1 MNASTP
7 TSIAAYLQAL
17 RQALHGADPALI
29 QDALYDAEQHLRA
42 ELAARSE
49 LDEAVAIAQIVNSYG
64 APDEVAAAY
73 RETESR
79 VQAAMAMPRAP
90 KAGTPSSA
98 VGGAP
103 PVGVLRRFFGVYGD
117 VRSWTALFYC
127 LLALFTGIFYFSFVT
142 IGLSLSLGL
151 SILIIGVPFFV
162 AFIGSA
168 RLLALVEGRIVEA
181 MTGERMPRRPV
192 SPPPE
197 SSLLQRIGAMLKDW
211 RTWSTLAY
219 EALMLPLGLVYFSVT
234 VTALAIGLAL
244 MLAAL
249 AGGTLAATAHTA
261 SSTAEASVM
270 LSEKQFSAC
279 PFAVG
284 DAVQLAWSTESAHA
298 LALPFADSSASQTRS
313 LEWLHALTVIRA
325 LQAHVDLM
333 PAHGNEVGLRL
344 RMPAQTRQG
353 KQSRR
358 RRMRSSLPSQ
368 MQRQRG

>member
-90 KAGTPSSA
+90 KAGTPPSA

-127 LLALFTGIFYFSFVT
+127 LLALFTGIFYFCFVT

-219 EALMLPLGLVYFSVT
+219 EALMLPLGVVYFSLT

-249 AGGTLAATAHTA
+249 AGG
-261 SSTAEASVM
+261 
-270 LSEKQFSAC
+270 
-279 PFAVG
+279 
-284 DAVQLAWSTESAHA
+284 
-298 LALPFADSSASQTRS
+298 
-313 LEWLHALTVIRA
+313 
-325 LQAHVDLM
+325 
-333 PAHGNEVGLRL
+333 LRL
-344 RMPAQTRQG
+344 LGFEIPGDTHIELGGLLSDEAANHPLMLLLYAVSGLVWLTLTMHMVRGIARLHGMLAKRMLVHA
-353 KQSRR
+353 
-358 RRMRSSLPSQ
+358 
-368 MQRQRG
+368 

>member
-17 RQALHGADPALI
+17 RHALHGADPALI

-42 ELAARSE
+42 ELTARSE

-64 APDEVAAAY
+64 APDEVATAY

-90 KAGTPSSA
+90 KAGTPPSA

-103 PVGVLRRFFGVYGD
+103 QVGVFRRFFGVYGD

-127 LLALFTGIFYFSFVT
+127 LLALFTGIFYFCFVT

-219 EALMLPLGLVYFSVT
+219 EALMLPLGVVYFSLT

-249 AGGTLAATAHTA
+249 AGG
-261 SSTAEASVM
+261 
-270 LSEKQFSAC
+270 
-279 PFAVG
+279 
-284 DAVQLAWSTESAHA
+284 
-298 LALPFADSSASQTRS
+298 
-313 LEWLHALTVIRA
+313 
-325 LQAHVDLM
+325 
-333 PAHGNEVGLRL
+333 LRL
-344 RMPAQTRQG
+344 LGLEIPGDTHIELGGLLSDEAANHPLMLLLYAVSGLVWLTLTMHMVRGIARLHGMLAKRMLVHA
-353 KQSRR
+353 
-358 RRMRSSLPSQ
+358 
-368 MQRQRG
+368 

>member
-249 AGGTLAATAHTA
+249 AGG
-261 SSTAEASVM
+261 
-270 LSEKQFSAC
+270 
-279 PFAVG
+279 
-284 DAVQLAWSTESAHA
+284 
-298 LALPFADSSASQTRS
+298 
-313 LEWLHALTVIRA
+313 
-325 LQAHVDLM
+325 
-333 PAHGNEVGLRL
+333 LRL
-344 RMPAQTRQG
+344 LGLEIPGDTHIELGGLLSDEAANHPLMLLLYAVSGLVWLTLTMHMVRAIARLHGMLAKRMLVHA
-353 KQSRR
+353 
-358 RRMRSSLPSQ
+358 
-368 MQRQRG
+368 

>member
-64 APDEVAAAY
+64 APDEVATAY

-90 KAGTPSSA
+90 KAGTPPSA

-127 LLALFTGIFYFSFVT
+127 LLALFTGIFYFCFVT

-219 EALMLPLGLVYFSVT
+219 EALMLPLGVVYFSLT
-234 VTALAIGLAL
+234 VTGLAIGLGL
-244 MLAAL
+244 TLAAL
-249 AGGTLAATAHTA
+249 AGG
-261 SSTAEASVM
+261 
-270 LSEKQFSAC
+270 
-279 PFAVG
+279 
-284 DAVQLAWSTESAHA
+284 
-298 LALPFADSSASQTRS
+298 
-313 LEWLHALTVIRA
+313 
-325 LQAHVDLM
+325 
-333 PAHGNEVGLRL
+333 LRL
-344 RMPAQTRQG
+344 LGFEMMGDTQIQLGGIVSDEDANHPLMLLLYAVSGFVWVTLTMHMVRGIARLHGMLAKRMLVHA
-353 KQSRR
+353 
-358 RRMRSSLPSQ
+358 
-368 MQRQRG
+368 

>member
-127 LLALFTGIFYFSFVT
+127 LLALFTGIFYFCFVT

-219 EALMLPLGLVYFSVT
+219 EALMLPLGVVYFSLT

-249 AGGTLAATAHTA
+249 AGG
-261 SSTAEASVM
+261 
-270 LSEKQFSAC
+270 
-279 PFAVG
+279 
-284 DAVQLAWSTESAHA
+284 
-298 LALPFADSSASQTRS
+298 
-313 LEWLHALTVIRA
+313 
-325 LQAHVDLM
+325 
-333 PAHGNEVGLRL
+333 LRL
-344 RMPAQTRQG
+344 LGFEIPGDTHIELGGLLSDEAANHPLMLLLYAVSGLVWLTLTMHMVRGIARLHGMLAKRMLVHA
-353 KQSRR
+353 
-358 RRMRSSLPSQ
+358 
-368 MQRQRG
+368 

>member
-64 APDEVAAAY
+64 APDEVATAY

-90 KAGTPSSA
+90 KAGTPPSA

-103 PVGVLRRFFGVYGD
+103 QVGVFRRFFGVYGD

-127 LLALFTGIFYFSFVT
+127 LLALFTGIFYFCFVT

-219 EALMLPLGLVYFSVT
+219 EALMLPLGVVYFSLT

-249 AGGTLAATAHTA
+249 AGG
-261 SSTAEASVM
+261 
-270 LSEKQFSAC
+270 
-279 PFAVG
+279 
-284 DAVQLAWSTESAHA
+284 
-298 LALPFADSSASQTRS
+298 
-313 LEWLHALTVIRA
+313 
-325 LQAHVDLM
+325 
-333 PAHGNEVGLRL
+333 LRL
-344 RMPAQTRQG
+344 LGLEIPGDTHIELGGLLSDEAANHPLMLLLYAVSGLVWLTLTMHMVRGIARLHGMLAKRMLVHA
-353 KQSRR
+353 
-358 RRMRSSLPSQ
+358 
-368 MQRQRG
+368 

>member
-181 MTGERMPRRPV
+181 MTVERMPRRPV

-249 AGGTLAATAHTA
+249 AGG
-261 SSTAEASVM
+261 
-270 LSEKQFSAC
+270 
-279 PFAVG
+279 
-284 DAVQLAWSTESAHA
+284 
-298 LALPFADSSASQTRS
+298 
-313 LEWLHALTVIRA
+313 
-325 LQAHVDLM
+325 
-333 PAHGNEVGLRL
+333 LRL
-344 RMPAQTRQG
+344 LGLEIPGDTHIELGGLLSDEAANHPLMLLLYAVSGLVWLTLTMHMVRAIARLHGMLAKRMLVHA
-353 KQSRR
+353 
-358 RRMRSSLPSQ
+358 
-368 MQRQRG
+368 

>member
-64 APDEVAAAY
+64 APDEVATAY

-249 AGGTLAATAHTA
+249 AGG
-261 SSTAEASVM
+261 
-270 LSEKQFSAC
+270 
-279 PFAVG
+279 
-284 DAVQLAWSTESAHA
+284 
-298 LALPFADSSASQTRS
+298 
-313 LEWLHALTVIRA
+313 
-325 LQAHVDLM
+325 
-333 PAHGNEVGLRL
+333 LRL
-344 RMPAQTRQG
+344 LGLEIPGDTHIELGGLLSDEAANHPLMLLLYAVSGLVWLTLTMHMVRGIARLHGMLAKRMLVHA
-353 KQSRR
+353 
-358 RRMRSSLPSQ
+358 
-368 MQRQRG
+368 

>member
-219 EALMLPLGLVYFSVT
+219 EALMLPLGVVYFSLT
-234 VTALAIGLAL
+234 VTGLAIGLGL
-244 MLAAL
+244 TLAAL
-249 AGGTLAATAHTA
+249 AGG
-261 SSTAEASVM
+261 
-270 LSEKQFSAC
+270 
-279 PFAVG
+279 
-284 DAVQLAWSTESAHA
+284 
-298 LALPFADSSASQTRS
+298 
-313 LEWLHALTVIRA
+313 
-325 LQAHVDLM
+325 
-333 PAHGNEVGLRL
+333 LRL
-344 RMPAQTRQG
+344 LGFEILGDTQIQLGGIVSDEDANHPLMLLLYAVSGFVWVTLTMHMVRGIARLHGMLAKRMLVHA
-353 KQSRR
+353 
-358 RRMRSSLPSQ
+358 
-368 MQRQRG
+368 

>member
-127 LLALFTGIFYFSFVT
+127 LLALFTGIFYFCFVT

-219 EALMLPLGLVYFSVT
+219 EALMLPLGVVYFSLT
-234 VTALAIGLAL
+234 VTGLAIGLGL
-244 MLAAL
+244 TLAAL
-249 AGGTLAATAHTA
+249 AGG
-261 SSTAEASVM
+261 
-270 LSEKQFSAC
+270 
-279 PFAVG
+279 
-284 DAVQLAWSTESAHA
+284 
-298 LALPFADSSASQTRS
+298 
-313 LEWLHALTVIRA
+313 
-325 LQAHVDLM
+325 
-333 PAHGNEVGLRL
+333 LRL
-344 RMPAQTRQG
+344 LGFEILGDTQIQLGGIVSDEDANHPLMLLLYAVSGFVWVTLTMHMVRGIARLHGMLAKRMLVHA
-353 KQSRR
+353 
-358 RRMRSSLPSQ
+358 
-368 MQRQRG
+368 

>member
-1 MNASTP
+1 MTSATP
-7 TSIAAYLQAL
+7 VSINDYLQAL
-17 RQALHGADPALI
+17 REALRAADPALV
-29 QDALYDAEQHLRA
+29 QDAIYDAEQHLRA
-42 ELAARSE
+42 EIAAKPNSAEHDVLAE
-49 LDEAVAIAQIVNSYG
+49 IVKSYG
-64 APDEVAAAY
+64 APEEVAAAY
-73 RETESR
+73 LETESR

-90 KAGTPSSA
+90 KAGTPPSA

-127 LLALFTGIFYFSFVT
+127 LLALFTGIFYFCFVT

-219 EALMLPLGLVYFSVT
+219 EALMLPLGIVYFSVT

-249 AGGTLAATAHTA
+249 AGG
-261 SSTAEASVM
+261 
-270 LSEKQFSAC
+270 
-279 PFAVG
+279 
-284 DAVQLAWSTESAHA
+284 
-298 LALPFADSSASQTRS
+298 
-313 LEWLHALTVIRA
+313 
-325 LQAHVDLM
+325 
-333 PAHGNEVGLRL
+333 LRL
-344 RMPAQTRQG
+344 LGFEIPGDTHIELGGLLSDEAANHPLMLLLYAVSGLVWLTLTMHMVRAIARLHGMLAKRMLVHA
-353 KQSRR
+353 
-358 RRMRSSLPSQ
+358 
-368 MQRQRG
+368 

>member
-64 APDEVAAAY
+64 APDEVATAY

-162 AFIGSA
+162 AFIGSS

-192 SPPPE
+192 SPLPE

-249 AGGTLAATAHTA
+249 AGG
-261 SSTAEASVM
+261 
-270 LSEKQFSAC
+270 
-279 PFAVG
+279 
-284 DAVQLAWSTESAHA
+284 
-298 LALPFADSSASQTRS
+298 
-313 LEWLHALTVIRA
+313 
-325 LQAHVDLM
+325 
-333 PAHGNEVGLRL
+333 LRL
-344 RMPAQTRQG
+344 LGFEIPGDTHIELGGLLSDEAANHPLMLLLYAVSGLVWLTLTMHMVRGIARLHGMLAKRMLVHA
-353 KQSRR
+353 
-358 RRMRSSLPSQ
+358 
-368 MQRQRG
+368 

>member
-64 APDEVAAAY
+64 APDEVATAY

-90 KAGTPSSA
+90 KAGTPPSA

-127 LLALFTGIFYFSFVT
+127 LLALFTGIFYFCFVT

-192 SPPPE
+192 SPLPE

-249 AGGTLAATAHTA
+249 AGG
-261 SSTAEASVM
+261 
-270 LSEKQFSAC
+270 
-279 PFAVG
+279 
-284 DAVQLAWSTESAHA
+284 
-298 LALPFADSSASQTRS
+298 
-313 LEWLHALTVIRA
+313 
-325 LQAHVDLM
+325 
-333 PAHGNEVGLRL
+333 LRL
-344 RMPAQTRQG
+344 LGLEIPGDTHIELGGLLSDEAANHPLMLLLYAVSGLVWLTLTMHMVRAIARLHGMLAKRMLVHA
-353 KQSRR
+353 
-358 RRMRSSLPSQ
+358 
-368 MQRQRG
+368 

>member
-64 APDEVAAAY
+64 APDEVATAY

-90 KAGTPSSA
+90 KAGTPPSA

-127 LLALFTGIFYFSFVT
+127 LLALFTGIFYFCFVT

-249 AGGTLAATAHTA
+249 AGG
-261 SSTAEASVM
+261 
-270 LSEKQFSAC
+270 
-279 PFAVG
+279 
-284 DAVQLAWSTESAHA
+284 
-298 LALPFADSSASQTRS
+298 
-313 LEWLHALTVIRA
+313 
-325 LQAHVDLM
+325 
-333 PAHGNEVGLRL
+333 LRL
-344 RMPAQTRQG
+344 LGFEIPGDTHIELGGLLSDEAANHPLMLLLYAVSGLVWLTLTMHMVRGIARLHGMLAKRMLVHA
-353 KQSRR
+353 
-358 RRMRSSLPSQ
+358 
-368 MQRQRG
+368 

>member
-64 APDEVAAAY
+64 APDEVATAY

-90 KAGTPSSA
+90 KAGTPPSA

-127 LLALFTGIFYFSFVT
+127 LLALFTGIFYFCFVT

-249 AGGTLAATAHTA
+249 AGG
-261 SSTAEASVM
+261 
-270 LSEKQFSAC
+270 
-279 PFAVG
+279 
-284 DAVQLAWSTESAHA
+284 
-298 LALPFADSSASQTRS
+298 
-313 LEWLHALTVIRA
+313 
-325 LQAHVDLM
+325 
-333 PAHGNEVGLRL
+333 LRL
-344 RMPAQTRQG
+344 LGLEIPGDTHIELGGLLSDEAANHPLMLLLYAVSGLVWLTLTMHMVRGIARLHGMLAKRMLVHA
-353 KQSRR
+353 
-358 RRMRSSLPSQ
+358 
-368 MQRQRG
+368 

>member
-7 TSIAAYLQAL
+7 NSIAAYLQAL

-49 LDEAVAIAQIVNSYG
+49 LDEAGAIAQIVNSYG

-90 KAGTPSSA
+90 KAGIPSSP
-98 VGGAP
+98 VGSAP
-103 PVGVLRRFFGVYGD
+103 QVGVLRRFFAVYGD

-151 SILIIGVPFFV
+151 SILIIGIPFFV

-192 SPPPE
+192 SPPLE
-197 SSLLQRIGAMLKDW
+197 SSLLQRIGAMLKEW

-219 EALMLPLGLVYFSVT
+219 EALMLPLGVVYFSLT
-234 VTALAIGLAL
+234 VTGLAIGLGL
-244 MLAAL
+244 TLAAL
-249 AGGTLAATAHTA
+249 AGG
-261 SSTAEASVM
+261 
-270 LSEKQFSAC
+270 
-279 PFAVG
+279 
-284 DAVQLAWSTESAHA
+284 
-298 LALPFADSSASQTRS
+298 
-313 LEWLHALTVIRA
+313 
-325 LQAHVDLM
+325 
-333 PAHGNEVGLRL
+333 LRL
-344 RMPAQTRQG
+344 LGFEMMGDTQIQWGGIVSDEDANHPLMLLLYAVAGFVWVTLTMHMVRGIARLHGMLAKRMLVHA
-353 KQSRR
+353 
-358 RRMRSSLPSQ
+358 
-368 MQRQRG
+368 

>member
-64 APDEVAAAY
+64 APDEVATAY

-90 KAGTPSSA
+90 KAGTPPSA

-127 LLALFTGIFYFSFVT
+127 LLALFTGIFYFCFVT

-219 EALMLPLGLVYFSVT
+219 EALMLPLGIVYFSVT

-249 AGGTLAATAHTA
+249 AGG
-261 SSTAEASVM
+261 
-270 LSEKQFSAC
+270 
-279 PFAVG
+279 
-284 DAVQLAWSTESAHA
+284 
-298 LALPFADSSASQTRS
+298 
-313 LEWLHALTVIRA
+313 
-325 LQAHVDLM
+325 
-333 PAHGNEVGLRL
+333 LRL
-344 RMPAQTRQG
+344 LGLEIPGDTHIELGGLLSDEAANHPLMLLLYAVSGLVWLTLTMHMVRAIARLHGMLAKRMLVHA
-353 KQSRR
+353 
-358 RRMRSSLPSQ
+358 
-368 MQRQRG
+368 

>member
-64 APDEVAAAY
+64 APDEVATAY

-90 KAGTPSSA
+90 KAGTPPSA

-103 PVGVLRRFFGVYGD
+103 QVGVFRRFFGVYGD

-127 LLALFTGIFYFSFVT
+127 LLALFTGIFYFCFVT

-151 SILIIGVPFFV
+151 SLLTIGVPFFV

-219 EALMLPLGLVYFSVT
+219 EALMLPLGIVYFSVT

-249 AGGTLAATAHTA
+249 AGG
-261 SSTAEASVM
+261 
-270 LSEKQFSAC
+270 
-279 PFAVG
+279 
-284 DAVQLAWSTESAHA
+284 
-298 LALPFADSSASQTRS
+298 
-313 LEWLHALTVIRA
+313 
-325 LQAHVDLM
+325 
-333 PAHGNEVGLRL
+333 LRL
-344 RMPAQTRQG
+344 LGLEIPGDTHIELGGLLSDEAANHPLMLLLYAVSGLVWLTLTMHMVRGIARLHGMLAKRMLVHA
-353 KQSRR
+353 
-358 RRMRSSLPSQ
+358 
-368 MQRQRG
+368 

>member
-197 SSLLQRIGAMLKDW
+197 SSLLQRIGIMLKDW

-219 EALMLPLGLVYFSVT
+219 EALMLPLGVVYFSLT
-234 VTALAIGLAL
+234 VTGLAIGLGL
-244 MLAAL
+244 TLAAL
-249 AGGTLAATAHTA
+249 AGG
-261 SSTAEASVM
+261 
-270 LSEKQFSAC
+270 
-279 PFAVG
+279 
-284 DAVQLAWSTESAHA
+284 
-298 LALPFADSSASQTRS
+298 
-313 LEWLHALTVIRA
+313 
-325 LQAHVDLM
+325 
-333 PAHGNEVGLRL
+333 LRL
-344 RMPAQTRQG
+344 LGFEILGDTQIQLGGIVSDEDANHPLMLLLYAVSGFVWVTLTMHMVRGIARLHGMLAKRMLVHA
-353 KQSRR
+353 
-358 RRMRSSLPSQ
+358 
-368 MQRQRG
+368 

>member
-90 KAGTPSSA
+90 KVGIPSSPA
-98 VGGAP
+98 GSAP
-103 PVGVLRRFFGVYGD
+103 QVGVLRRFFGVYGD

-219 EALMLPLGLVYFSVT
+219 EALMLPLGVVYFSLT
-234 VTALAIGLAL
+234 VTGLAIGLGL
-244 MLAAL
+244 TLAAL
-249 AGGTLAATAHTA
+249 AGG
-261 SSTAEASVM
+261 
-270 LSEKQFSAC
+270 
-279 PFAVG
+279 
-284 DAVQLAWSTESAHA
+284 
-298 LALPFADSSASQTRS
+298 
-313 LEWLHALTVIRA
+313 
-325 LQAHVDLM
+325 
-333 PAHGNEVGLRL
+333 LRL
-344 RMPAQTRQG
+344 LGFEILGDTQIQLGGIVSDEDANHPLMLLLYAVSGFVWVTLTMHMVRGIARLHGMLAKRMLVHA
-353 KQSRR
+353 
-358 RRMRSSLPSQ
+358 
-368 MQRQRG
+368 

>member
-162 AFIGSA
+162 AFIGSS

-249 AGGTLAATAHTA
+249 AGG
-261 SSTAEASVM
+261 
-270 LSEKQFSAC
+270 
-279 PFAVG
+279 
-284 DAVQLAWSTESAHA
+284 
-298 LALPFADSSASQTRS
+298 
-313 LEWLHALTVIRA
+313 
-325 LQAHVDLM
+325 
-333 PAHGNEVGLRL
+333 LRL
-344 RMPAQTRQG
+344 LGLEIPGDTHIELGGLLSDEAANHPLMLLLYAVSGLVWLTLTMHMVRAIARLHGMLAKRMLVHA
-353 KQSRR
+353 
-358 RRMRSSLPSQ
+358 
-368 MQRQRG
+368 

>member
-64 APDEVAAAY
+64 APDEVATAY

-90 KAGTPSSA
+90 KAGTPPSA

-127 LLALFTGIFYFSFVT
+127 LLALFTGIFYFCFVT

-219 EALMLPLGLVYFSVT
+219 EALMLPLGIVYFSVT

-249 AGGTLAATAHTA
+249 AGG
-261 SSTAEASVM
+261 
-270 LSEKQFSAC
+270 
-279 PFAVG
+279 
-284 DAVQLAWSTESAHA
+284 
-298 LALPFADSSASQTRS
+298 
-313 LEWLHALTVIRA
+313 
-325 LQAHVDLM
+325 
-333 PAHGNEVGLRL
+333 LRL
-344 RMPAQTRQG
+344 LGLEIPGDTHIELGGLLSDEAANHPLMLLLYAVSGLVWLTLTMHMVRGIARLHGMLAKRMLVHA
-353 KQSRR
+353 
-358 RRMRSSLPSQ
+358 
-368 MQRQRG
+368 

>member
-64 APDEVAAAY
+64 APDEVATAY

-90 KAGTPSSA
+90 KAGTPPSA

-162 AFIGSA
+162 AFIGSS

-249 AGGTLAATAHTA
+249 AGG
-261 SSTAEASVM
+261 
-270 LSEKQFSAC
+270 
-279 PFAVG
+279 
-284 DAVQLAWSTESAHA
+284 
-298 LALPFADSSASQTRS
+298 
-313 LEWLHALTVIRA
+313 
-325 LQAHVDLM
+325 
-333 PAHGNEVGLRL
+333 LRL
-344 RMPAQTRQG
+344 LGFEIPGDTHIELGGLLSDEAANHPLMLLLYAVSGLVWLTLTMHMVRGIARLHGMLAKRMLVHA
-353 KQSRR
+353 
-358 RRMRSSLPSQ
+358 
-368 MQRQRG
+368 

>member
-90 KAGTPSSA
+90 KVGIPSSPA
-98 VGGAP
+98 GSAP

-219 EALMLPLGLVYFSVT
+219 EALMLPLGVVYFSLT
-234 VTALAIGLAL
+234 VTGLAIGLGL
-244 MLAAL
+244 TLAAL
-249 AGGTLAATAHTA
+249 AGG
-261 SSTAEASVM
+261 
-270 LSEKQFSAC
+270 
-279 PFAVG
+279 
-284 DAVQLAWSTESAHA
+284 
-298 LALPFADSSASQTRS
+298 
-313 LEWLHALTVIRA
+313 
-325 LQAHVDLM
+325 
-333 PAHGNEVGLRL
+333 LRL
-344 RMPAQTRQG
+344 LGFEILGDTQIQLGGIVSDEDANHPLMLLLYAVSGFVWVTLTMHMVRGIARLHGMLAKRMLVHA
-353 KQSRR
+353 
-358 RRMRSSLPSQ
+358 
-368 MQRQRG
+368 

>member
-64 APDEVAAAY
+64 APDEVATAY

-90 KAGTPSSA
+90 KAGTPPSA

-127 LLALFTGIFYFSFVT
+127 LLALFTGIFYFCFVT

-192 SPPPE
+192 SPLPE

-249 AGGTLAATAHTA
+249 AGG
-261 SSTAEASVM
+261 
-270 LSEKQFSAC
+270 
-279 PFAVG
+279 
-284 DAVQLAWSTESAHA
+284 
-298 LALPFADSSASQTRS
+298 
-313 LEWLHALTVIRA
+313 
-325 LQAHVDLM
+325 
-333 PAHGNEVGLRL
+333 LRL
-344 RMPAQTRQG
+344 LGLEIPGDTHIELGGLLSDEAANHPLMLLLYAVSGLVWLTLTMHMVRGIARLHGMLAKRMLVHA
-353 KQSRR
+353 
-358 RRMRSSLPSQ
+358 
-368 MQRQRG
+368 

>member
-64 APDEVAAAY
+64 APDEVATAY

-219 EALMLPLGLVYFSVT
+219 EALMLPLGVVYFSLT
-234 VTALAIGLAL
+234 VTGLAIGLGL
-244 MLAAL
+244 TLAAL
-249 AGGTLAATAHTA
+249 AGG
-261 SSTAEASVM
+261 
-270 LSEKQFSAC
+270 
-279 PFAVG
+279 
-284 DAVQLAWSTESAHA
+284 
-298 LALPFADSSASQTRS
+298 
-313 LEWLHALTVIRA
+313 
-325 LQAHVDLM
+325 
-333 PAHGNEVGLRL
+333 LRL
-344 RMPAQTRQG
+344 LGFEILGDTQIQLGGIVSDEDANHPLMLLLYAVSGFVWVTLTMHMVRGIARLHGMLAKRMLVHA
-353 KQSRR
+353 
-358 RRMRSSLPSQ
+358 
-368 MQRQRG
+368 

>member
-1 MNASTP
+1 M
-7 TSIAAYLQAL
+7 
-17 RQALHGADPALI
+17 I

-90 KAGTPSSA
+90 KAGTPPSA

-249 AGGTLAATAHTA
+249 AGG
-261 SSTAEASVM
+261 
-270 LSEKQFSAC
+270 
-279 PFAVG
+279 
-284 DAVQLAWSTESAHA
+284 
-298 LALPFADSSASQTRS
+298 
-313 LEWLHALTVIRA
+313 
-325 LQAHVDLM
+325 
-333 PAHGNEVGLRL
+333 LRL
-344 RMPAQTRQG
+344 LGFEIPGDTHIELGGLLSDEAANHPLMLLLYAVSGLVWLTLTMHMVRGIARLHGMLAKRMLVHA
-353 KQSRR
+353 
-358 RRMRSSLPSQ
+358 
-368 MQRQRG
+368 

>member
-219 EALMLPLGLVYFSVT
+219 EALMLPLGVVYFSLT
-234 VTALAIGLAL
+234 VTSLAIGLGL

-249 AGGTLAATAHTA
+249 AGG
-261 SSTAEASVM
+261 
-270 LSEKQFSAC
+270 
-279 PFAVG
+279 
-284 DAVQLAWSTESAHA
+284 
-298 LALPFADSSASQTRS
+298 
-313 LEWLHALTVIRA
+313 
-325 LQAHVDLM
+325 
-333 PAHGNEVGLRL
+333 LRL
-344 RMPAQTRQG
+344 LGLEIPGDTHIELGGLLSDEAANHPLMLLLYAVSGLVWLTLTMHMVRGIARLHGMLAKRMLVHA
-353 KQSRR
+353 
-358 RRMRSSLPSQ
+358 
-368 MQRQRG
+368 

>member
-64 APDEVAAAY
+64 APDEVATAY

-90 KAGTPSSA
+90 KAGTPPSA

-219 EALMLPLGLVYFSVT
+219 EALMLPLGVVYFSLT
-234 VTALAIGLAL
+234 VTGLAIGLGL
-244 MLAAL
+244 TLAAL
-249 AGGTLAATAHTA
+249 AGG
-261 SSTAEASVM
+261 
-270 LSEKQFSAC
+270 
-279 PFAVG
+279 
-284 DAVQLAWSTESAHA
+284 
-298 LALPFADSSASQTRS
+298 
-313 LEWLHALTVIRA
+313 
-325 LQAHVDLM
+325 
-333 PAHGNEVGLRL
+333 LRL
-344 RMPAQTRQG
+344 LGFEILGDTQIQLGGIVSDEDANHPLMLLLYAVSGFVWVTLTMHMVRGVARLHGMLAKRMLVHA
-353 KQSRR
+353 
-358 RRMRSSLPSQ
+358 
-368 MQRQRG
+368 